1 METLKSKRFVLRK
14 TLIGQGVVVEFT
26 NKNGDNIKYDHDA
39 AFSVMEPILNELP
52 CWEKYKSYTATNNIP
67 KVLRDTA
74 SVVELILNTKES
86 EIEDTDEVEDTET
99 QEVEVEA
106 TEEVEA

>member
-1 METLKSKRFVLRK
+1 MEF
-14 TLIGQGVVVEFT
+14 E
-26 NKNGDNIKYDHDA
+26 NKKGDNIKYDHDA

-74 SVVELILNTKES
+74 AVVEVILNTN
-86 EIEDTDEVEDTET
+86 DQVEDTE
-99 QEVEVEA
+99 EVTE
-106 TEEVEA
+106 TEEVEEFAA

>member
-14 TLIGQGVVVEFT
+14 TLIGQGVVVEFE
-26 NKNGDNIKYDHDA
+26 NKKGDNIKYDHDA

-74 SVVELILNTKES
+74 AVVEVILNTNDQVE
-86 EIEDTDEVEDTET
+86 ETEEVTE
-99 QEVEVEA
+99 
-106 TEEVEA
+106 TEEVEEFAV

>member
-14 TLIGQGVVVEFT
+14 TLIGQGVVVEFE
-26 NKNGDNIKYDHDA
+26 NKKGDSIKYDHDA

-74 SVVELILNTKES
+74 AVVEVILNTNDQVE
-86 EIEDTDEVEDTET
+86 ETEEVTE
-99 QEVEVEA
+99 
-106 TEEVEA
+106 TEEVEEFAA

>member
-26 NKNGDNIKYDHDA
+26 TKKGDNIKYDHDA
-39 AFSVMEPILNELP
+39 AFSIMEPILNELP

-67 KVLRDTA
+67 KVLRDTSA
-74 SVVELILNTKES
+74 VVEIVLA
-86 EIEDTDEVEDTET
+86 EIEEVEEVETE
-99 QEVEVEA
+99 EVEVET